1 MMDKVKSIAQPI
13 VPIRT
18 NGNDKYQAYTF
29 LDSFEKAATA
39 NGWKNQLKLHQV
51 GCYLDGDARTWF
63 DTITKSS
70 QSNYTWCE
78 LKAAFLQHVCH
89 IEELELDSF
98 IQLFNLKMNPL
109 ESLKDY
115 YLRSLQLSTY
125 STSMP
130 ESQLIRLI
138 INGLSLNYQLLL
150 YTVLPKTLV
159 ELESLIFRY
168 DEIVARCSGSEEI
181 ASPVEIHTDFTDSEF
196 SLFLQDKS
204 LFSDTLVSTRRKKK
218 CMRRKQC
225 MKCKMRGHI
234 AKDCELVMS

>member
-1 MMDKVKSIAQPI
+1 
-13 VPIRT
+13 
-18 NGNDKYQAYTF
+18 
-29 LDSFEKAATA
+29 
-39 NGWKNQLKLHQV
+39 
-51 GCYLDGDARTWF
+51 
-63 DTITKSS
+63 
-70 QSNYTWCE
+70 
-78 LKAAFLQHVCH
+78 
-89 IEELELDSF
+89 
-98 IQLFNLKMNPL
+98 MNPL

-125 STSMP
+125 STSKP

-159 ELESLIFRY
+159 EFESLIFRY

-181 ASPVEIHTDFTDSEF
+181 TSPVEIHTDFTDSEF

-204 LFSDTLVSTRRKKK
+204 LFSDTSVSTRRKKK
-218 CMRRKQC
+218 RMRRKQC